1 MGVDIIFMW
10 LAELFDQ
17 QFVNLLL
24 ATGLLF
30 LVMFV
35 TWWVYKKLS
44 TRNIFHLF
52 RSPRHPAP
60 GFWDYAVYAMKY
72 FLLFPALT
80 FCGFLIFA
88 LSLFL
93 LMRPAT
99 LEAQSNVL
107 FIAIVIVNT
116 IRVSA
121 YVHEALA
128 EDLAKLVPLSLLA
141 VLLATPNKLAGM
153 TGDRFV
159 EFVRLIPGVL
169 KYLFFIVVLEMLLRG
184 GAWLFSRLDDARIVS
199 PKE

>member
-93 LMRPAT
+93 LMRPVTWQLGWPCRRFPGAT
-99 LEAQSNVL
+99 S
-107 FIAIVIVNT
+107 T
-116 IRVSA
+116 ISMG
-121 YVHEALA
+121 
-128 EDLAKLVPLSLLA
+128 KII
-141 VLLATPNKLAGM
+141 TTWKQ
-153 TGDRFV
+153 
-159 EFVRLIPGVL
+159 RL
-169 KYLFFIVVLEMLLRG
+169 
-184 GAWLFSRLDDARIVS
+184 
-199 PKE
+199 